1 MAGVGR
7 NSYKKAK
14 EKAKAKTNKKTPFP
28 MASAKKKP
36 KAGVIK
42 NKPLTAAQKATIKRQ
57 QEQMAKR
64 KKEGK
69 PGTGLLTPGPRRLK
83 PRSKPKGNRR

>member
-14 EKAKAKTNKKTPFP
+14 EKAKAKTNKKKTPLK
-28 MASAKKKP
+28 MEHTKKK
-36 KAGVIK
+36 GTGINN
-42 NKPLTAAQKATIKRQ
+42 NKPLTAAQKARIKKQ
-57 QEQMAKR
+57 KEQMAKR

-69 PGTGLLTPGPRRLK
+69 RGTGLLDPGPRHLK
-83 PRSKPKGNRR
+83 PRSKSRTRR

>member
-14 EKAKAKTNKKTPFP
+14 EKAKAKTNKKKTPFP
-28 MASAKKKP
+28 MVSAKKKP

-42 NKPLTAAQKATIKRQ
+42 NKPLTAAQKKSVEKQ
-57 QEQMAKR
+57 KQNN
-64 KKEGK
+64 KKNKTGVIAV
-69 PGTGLLTPGPRRLK
+69 PGRFT
-83 PRSKPKGNRR
+83 KPKKGTRK